1 MAMALF
7 GKNKKDG
14 DGDGAGADDA
24 AAAEEKAPKGKRQ
37 VTPEPEK
44 AEKFFEH
51 ARSMVDRANY
61 EYAMTLWLQ
70 GLRKDPANMGA
81 LEAFFD
87 SAANFLVRNPKAKG
101 PTKDQSKQ
109 FGGKGPLEKYLSN
122 LLQWATK
129 PQGDWASGLK
139 AMDAAASLDLDE
151 PAHWIGEKVLAL
163 ATHDKKAKKDHF
175 VQLMDAFERVGGYD
189 KAAEAGERALQLD
202 RSDGKLEARVRN
214 MSATATMTRGGYE
227 STGQAGGFRK
237 NIRDLEAQRQ
247 KEEEEATVKTEETLD
262 RLIERTANEYRQRP
276 DDVNTIQRL
285 GRFLLERGK
294 PEDEK
299 AALKLYTQA
308 YKTTSNFRFR
318 VMAGDLQIRVA
329 RRKLAALKQKMEANP
344 GDESV
349 RQQYEQ
355 AQRQVLEFERKE
367 YETRVEA
374 APTDMKLRYE
384 LGLRCFRLG
393 DYEAAIAA
401 FQEAQSVPGY
411 GSRVRNYLGQCF
423 EELGWLEEAI
433 GTYRS
438 AIEKHPTDSDD
449 LAMELRYGLMRTLQR
464 KAEEKRDP
472 APAEEALKLASDI
485 AIKQINYRDI
495 RDRRTALSSL
505 VESLKSEG

>member
-1 MAMALF
+1 MAMF
-7 GKNKKDG
+7 GKSKKDEPSG
-14 DGDGAGADDA
+14 DGDAGAPDA
-24 AAAEEKAPKGKRQ
+24 KPAKGKREL
-37 VTPEPEK
+37 TIEPEK

-70 GLRKDPANMGA
+70 GLRKDPTNMAA

-87 SAANFLVRNPKAKG
+87 ASANFLVRNPKAKG
-101 PTKDQSKQ
+101 PTKDQAKQ

-129 PQGDWASGLK
+129 PQGDWTSGLR
-139 AMDAAASLDLDE
+139 AMDAAATLDLNE

-163 ATHDKKAKKDHF
+163 ASHDRKAKKDHF
-175 VQLMDAFERVGGYD
+175 VQLMNAFDRIGGYD
-189 KAAEAGERALQLD
+189 KAAEAGERAMAMD

-227 STGQAGGFRK
+227 TTGEAGGFRK
-237 NIRDLEAQRQ
+237 NIKDLEGQRQ

-262 RLIERTANEYRQRP
+262 RLIERAANEYRQRA
-276 DDVNTIQRL
+276 DDVNTIQKL
-285 GRFLLERGK
+285 GKYLLERGT
-294 PEDEK
+294 PDDEK
-299 AALKLYTQA
+299 AALRLFTQA
-308 YKTTSNFRFR
+308 YKTTSNFRFK

-329 RRKLAALKQKMEANP
+329 RRKLAALKQKMEASP
-344 GDESV
+344 GDEAL
-349 RQQYEQ
+349 RQQFEK
-355 AQRQVLEFERKE
+355 AQTQVLEFERAQFE
-367 YETRVEA
+367 ERVEA

-384 LGLRCFRLG
+384 LGLRCFRLR
-393 DYEAAIAA
+393 DHEAAIAA

-423 EELGWLEEAI
+423 EELGWMEEAI

-438 AIEKHPTDSDD
+438 AIEQHPTDSDD
-449 LAMELRYGLMRTLQR
+449 MAMELRYGLMRSLQR
-464 KAEEKRDP
+464 KAEEKRRLPD
-472 APAEEALKLASDI
+472 AEEALKLASDI

-495 RDRRTALSSL
+495 RDRRTSIGGL
-505 VESLKSEG
+505 VEALKSGA